1 MYMGKVGNRETEIF
15 QFLQPFMEEQFQL
28 SCQWFQYVME
38 YYGSEV
44 WNELKITIRKLL
56 KKTELLQKEHK
67 KGEVQYFI
75 ISFLRCSIYLDK
87 LQWRMDILDDQFYL
101 DDQECEGYY
110 LPVFIQGK
118 YWEDLD
124 FLLEKARDRF
134 IRLQNY
140 EWMEIKE
147 QYTEFYVLF
156 VLQMVD
162 SLIEYIMEEI
172 EENKI
177 SLSES
182 FKVICGEYMDR
193 GIILYEREKKEK

>member
-1 MYMGKVGNRETEIF
+1 
-15 QFLQPFMEEQFQL
+15 
-28 SCQWFQYVME
+28 ME